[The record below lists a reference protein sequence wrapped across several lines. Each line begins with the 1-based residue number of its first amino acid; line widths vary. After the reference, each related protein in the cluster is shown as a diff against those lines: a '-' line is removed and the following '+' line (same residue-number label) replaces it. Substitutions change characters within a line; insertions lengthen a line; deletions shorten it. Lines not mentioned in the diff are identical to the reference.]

1 MAHSTES
8 VLLSVLND
16 NGVSAC
22 LVLVDL
28 TAAFD
33 SVDHSLALA
42 RFQRA
47 ANVPGVLASHG

>member
-16 NGVSAC
+16 NGGSAC